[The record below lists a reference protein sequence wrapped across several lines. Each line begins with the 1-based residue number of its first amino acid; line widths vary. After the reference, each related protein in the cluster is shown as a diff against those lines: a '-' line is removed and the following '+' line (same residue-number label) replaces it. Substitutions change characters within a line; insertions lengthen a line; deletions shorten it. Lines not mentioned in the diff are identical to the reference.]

1 MKFAEII
8 RNAGLN
14 PKDFE
19 KASNIPTT
27 LYDGKN
33 RTSSEETVTFV
44 KPLFEEN
51 EGSLKNFNNFLIGL
65 EKEEIESLNVR
76 VDIDSVILFH
86 QTPRA
91 IVFLRHPSMDPMDY
105 MA

>member
-19 KASNIPTT
+19 KVSNIPTT

-33 RTSSEETVTFV
+33 RICSEETVTFIQPFF
-44 KPLFEEN
+44 KEN
-51 EGSLKNFNNFLIGL
+51 HYSLKNFKDFLIGL
-65 EKEEIESLNVR
+65 EKEEIDSLNVR
-76 VDIDSVILFH
+76 VDIDSVILFYR
-86 QTPRA
+86 TPRA
-91 IVFLRHPSMDPMDY
+91 IVFLRHPNLDPMDY
-105 MA
+105 MD